1 MKYIKVNWIH
11 ESKED
16 PVYLYSEIGD
26 DMFEV
31 RKVEVF
37 PDGSYGYADK
47 DNFTKDTQ
55 LGDQIFPSFEEIN
68 TQPEFKLVEISKEE
82 FEQVW
87 SRAHQTE
94 TGQKDKQKITKKRFW
109 GLFG

>member
-11 ESKED
+11 ETKED
-16 PVYLYSEIGD
+16 PVWIYAELGD

-31 RKVEVF
+31 RKVEAF

-47 DNFTKDTQ
+47 DNSAKDTY
-55 LGDQIFPSFEEIN
+55 LGDQATPPFEEIHAD
-68 TQPEFKLVEISKEE
+68 PGFKLVEISKDE

-87 SRAHQTE
+87 AKAHQIE
-94 TGQKDKQKITKKRFW
+94 TG
-109 GLFG
+109 